1 MTCNNLNAPLGMG
14 LWEGVP
20 LRDVVWMT
28 RPVSDIRRVYYYGHH
43 NEDPKQMFRSSLSLS
58 RVLEDP
64 PGEYP
69 VLLAYKLNRRVPL
82 RQTGRTRADD
92 RAGSLRFQ
100 VRQVAAARGT
110 DDLPAANDT
119 YADENNDIDSWMKTF
134 ARFPDLSDRG
144 ALRRSLFRCRHRAGR
159 DSGLSKVQVWLPSSG
174 DALPTGDPYFTT
186 ALWQDAQML
195 APPLH
200 GEAECPRTL

>member
-20 LRDVVWMT
+20 LREVVWMT

-69 VLLAYKLNRRVPL
+69 VLLAYKLNGEYLSGKRGGPVRMIV
-82 RQTGRTRADD
+82 GGF
-92 RAGSLRFQ
+92 GSSPSNGC
-100 VRQVAAARGT
+100 RGLVLT
-110 DDLPAANDT
+110 DLPGANDT
-119 YADENNDIDSWMKTF
+119 TRK
-134 ARFPDLSDRG
+134 R
-144 ALRRSLFRCRHRAGR
+144 
-159 DSGLSKVQVWLPSSG
+159 
-174 DALPTGDPYFTT
+174 TT
-186 ALWQDAQML
+186 M
-195 APPLH
+195 
-200 GEAECPRTL
+200 